1 MVVNHNDND
10 VVKLSILSL
19 RKWQVDSHSSRA
31 HWSSTKAW
39 WLDVMTKCLDRV
51 QLSTPCLKQHSTSL
65 PQSTQRT
72 SKSQRSMRCCASSAN
87 NAGHLLTKAGCGY
100 DKTCT
105 CYALLPQ
112 TSSEFHS
119 WKRWSFKIWLSLL
132 VGGWTAIPTILPC
145 QDTQISW
152 TRRSERASSTESSP
166 GRERKRRRFGKFTR
180 GTCCNYRKLLVR
192 RSIPLVSVNTT
203 MPMETQKGSTTKQ
216 RIRRWR

>member
-1 MVVNHNDND
+1 MCRRARFSCTWEKNASWPSLNFEDEGTMTTSWSSTTTTTMSI
-10 VVKLSILSL
+10 LSILSIL
-19 RKWQVDSHSSRA
+19 SKMRKWQVDSHSISQFSPSPPKLNKGLS
-31 HWSSTKAW
+31 WQSVWTGYSSVHLVW
-39 WLDVMTKCLDRV
+39 NNIRH
-51 QLSTPCLKQHSTSL
+51 HSTSL

-132 VGGWTAIPTILPC
+132 MGH
-145 QDTQISW
+145 
-152 TRRSERASSTESSP
+152 
-166 GRERKRRRFGKFTR
+166 
-180 GTCCNYRKLLVR
+180 
-192 RSIPLVSVNTT
+192 
-203 MPMETQKGSTTKQ
+203 
-216 RIRRWR
+216 

>member
-1 MVVNHNDND
+1 MCRRARFSCTWKKNASWPSLNFEDEGHDDNIMVVNHNDND

-105 CYALLPQ
+105 CYALLPRHPQ
-112 TSSEFHS
+112 NS
-119 WKRWSFKIWLSLL
+119 I
-132 VGGWTAIPTILPC
+132 VGNVDHL
-145 QDTQISW
+145 
-152 TRRSERASSTESSP
+152 
-166 GRERKRRRFGKFTR
+166 KFG
-180 GTCCNYRKLLVR
+180 
-192 RSIPLVSVNTT
+192 
-203 MPMETQKGSTTKQ
+203 
-216 RIRRWR
+216 